1 MRWWLVAPKIGA
13 LIAPPLFLALGVTV
27 GGGLIG
33 ALGNWLA
40 GHAASADASQIAFK
54 IRIWAVAI
62 AIGGTIS
69 ALEHIE
75 QSLTRRAMADLVKG
89 SLTIFAAY
97 AGAELGFW
105 LIRWWMI
112 S

>member
-1 MRWWLVAPKIGA
+1 ML
-13 LIAPPLFLALGVTV
+13 LALGITL
-27 GGGLIG
+27 GGGLLG

-40 GHAASADASQIAFK
+40 GHPASADASQIAFK

-75 QSLTRRAMADLVKG
+75 HSLTQRAMTDLVKG
-89 SLTIFAAY
+89 GLTILAAY
-97 AGAELGFW
+97 AGAELGYW
-105 LIRWWMI
+105 LIRWWMMA
-112 S
+112 